1 MSVWSELVI
10 LKRAWAQLKTVNFVN
25 PRRII
30 DLYDLP
36 YLNVV
41 MLIPP
46 DMRLHLT
53 KHKIQA
59 LSPHV
64 RSSRRD
70 FCGSS
75 VDKFCTSLVPTKGQ
89 VASYLIF
96 SLGKTDVRKLPYPNP
111 RSERRAYFMEG
122 GQSTRWLR
130 YVESNDR
137 EAAQE

>member
-1 MSVWSELVI
+1 LLDFTHSYHLSGFHKVSERSDHPNSEKVYV
-10 LKRAWAQLKTVNFVN
+10 RLKTINSVN

-41 MLIPP
+41 TLIPP

-64 RSSRRD
+64 RSSRSELL
-70 FCGSS
+70 GSANKLCTNS
-75 VDKFCTSLVPTKGQ
+75 VPATAEITPYFVL
-89 VASYLIF
+89 
-96 SLGKTDVRKLPYPNP
+96 SLGEADVRQLPYPYA
-111 RSERRAYFMEG
+111 RSKRRSNLMEG
-122 GQSTRWLR
+122 G
-130 YVESNDR
+130 
-137 EAAQE
+137 